1 MMRSASLIFSAKSRV
16 SKRSSMPGFNCA
28 SRNAWRPP
36 PIPPAAPA
44 PGCKDTS
51 LPVVWNMTSERC
63 CIATSSS
70 FTISA
75 SAREEIRKK
84 NSACNYCRC
93 YLLDRCQWDRI
104 GSVLRRQ
111 HPGSL
116 YAHHPP
122 TVRKYPDSL
131 LLSPTDSDHSAF
143 HPV

>member
-1 MMRSASLIFSAKSRV
+1 MNEEL
-16 SKRSSMPGFNCA
+16 
-28 SRNAWRPP
+28 
-36 PIPPAAPA
+36 
-44 PGCKDTS
+44 KDRGLKKAVREQTTFR
-51 LPVVWNMTSERC
+51 LPSN
-63 CIATSSS
+63 
-70 FTISA
+70 FTYRTMQKVEEAIRL
-75 SAREEIRKK
+75 REEIRKK

>member
-1 MMRSASLIFSAKSRV
+1 MNEEL
-16 SKRSSMPGFNCA
+16 
-28 SRNAWRPP
+28 
-36 PIPPAAPA
+36 
-44 PGCKDTS
+44 KDRGLKKAVREQTTFR
-51 LPVVWNMTSERC
+51 LPSNFTYRTMQKVEEAIRLHEKSERRILLAT
-63 CIATSSS
+63 IAAAI
-70 FTISA
+70 FLIGV
-75 SAREEIRKK
+75 
-84 NSACNYCRC
+84 
-93 YLLDRCQWDRI
+93 I